1 MKKAIALIATGC
13 LLSSFGMM
21 PVFAEELSLEDQNWQ
36 DVFMPP
42 VLSEGEYGQAVFT
55 DNSLYQPM
63 FIAVTDNSGLE
74 EGNFYD
80 TKAKDDPIGEIREQ
94 DRLNPGIFSSEVFYT
109 DEDAGTLLVDETVTD
124 GKTSLHYHYLNDETF
139 DYDIHLDD
147 NISLESYGE
156 DSRYYEVS
164 VDKDFYY
171 QSADTTEE
179 ANANLAAIAQNFMRT
194 HSNVKDVLIVSDTEI
209 KKSGLIWNGKVS
221 RMLSVENHALI
232 PDGMTKAE
240 FEESVMQ
247 KLEDSHL
254 DEEIQQQYAEWEEQI
269 NQWKRNV
276 NTYGMTAEELY
287 LSRLENNVPT
297 DYEMWRFV
305 YDEVEKMRE
314 VTKEACLYVI
324 PGYEH
329 VQNTNSLQLQTIE
342 GNTTLTSVKPATT
355 AETLSTSSAF
365 VKGNL
370 DDDPNINAA
379 DASQILTISANIGAG
394 NTSSVTEEQKNS
406 ADVNND
412 GIINAIDASL
422 ILQYSAAKGSGFSGS
437 FTDFLKENA

>member
-21 PVFAEELSLEDQNWQ
+21 PVSAEELSLEDQNWQ
-36 DVFMPP
+36 DAFMPP

-55 DNSLYQPM
+55 NNSLYQPM
-63 FIAVTDNSGLE
+63 FIAVTDSSGLE
-74 EGNFYD
+74 EGRFYN

-94 DRLNPGIFSSEVFYT
+94 DRLNPGMFSSEIFYT
-109 DEDAGTLLVDETVTD
+109 DEDAGTLLVDEIVTD

-156 DSRYYEVS
+156 DSHYYEVI
-164 VDKDFYY
+164 VDKSFYY

-179 ANANLAAIAQNFMRT
+179 ANANLTAIAQNFMRT
-194 HSNVKDVLIVSDTEI
+194 HDNVKDVLIVSDIEI
-209 KKSGLIWNGKVS
+209 KKTGLIWNGKVS
-221 RMLSVENHALI
+221 RMLSVENPALI
-232 PDGMTKAE
+232 PEGMTKTE
-240 FEESVMQ
+240 FGESIMQ

-254 DEEIQQQYAEWEEQI
+254 DEEIKQQYAEWEEQI
-269 NQWKRNV
+269 DQWKRNV

-287 LSRLENNVPT
+287 LSRIENNVPT
-297 DYEMWRFV
+297 DYDMWRFV

-329 VQNTNSLQLQTIE
+329 EITNPALLQLRTTE

-355 AETLSTSSAF
+355 ADTLSTSSAF

-379 DASQILTISANIGAG
+379 DASQILAISANIGAG
-394 NTSSVTEEQKNS
+394 NTSSVTEEQQFS

-412 GIINAIDASL
+412 GIINAVDASL
-422 ILQYSAAKGSGFSGS
+422 ILQYSAAKGAGFSGS
-437 FTDFLKENA
+437 LEEFLNS